1 MISLMIVLIIVIMV
15 LAMIVLTIEDP
26 SSMYVCHGLTTTNLI
41 PLATSESGESSG
53 IQTYHANHNKI
64 SYNINNTAEYIC

>member
-15 LAMIVLTIEDP
+15 LAMIVLTVEDP

-41 PLATSESGESSG
+41 PLATSESGIVVG
-53 IQTYHANHNKI
+53 FK
-64 SYNINNTAEYIC
+64 YITQITIRFRII